1 MTDTMLIRIDHPA
14 MPAAYASMY
23 LYVSLRAVIP
33 GLQYTKNACC
43 FDFYKY
49 IWPSILLQNPLK

>member
-1 MTDTMLIRIDHPA
+1 MLIRIDHPTI
-14 MPAAYASMY
+14 PAEYASMY
-23 LYVSLRAVIP
+23 LYVSLRDAIV

-49 IWPSILLQNPLK
+49 LWPSIQLQNPLK